1 MNTVNQN
8 NKKIKYLSYEDV
20 KKRYNDL
27 RSLRVFEI
35 KEIHRTNY
43 NYNDLM
49 NISGKTSETLFNE
62 VLQIEDDAF
71 SKIIL
76 DFAALVDTNAKYVII
91 NTLLSIINADI
102 YLGFMEFTS
111 YDIIDSK
118 VKQHILKDT
127 LKVFKSIKN
136 SNDVLKSLVN
146 EYKTLHCLSLIFLN
160 ERELYKVLLND
171 KEFMKQSKNYNEVL
185 NLFPQLKDKQR

>member
-8 NKKIKYLSYEDV
+8 KKEIKYLTYEDA
-20 KKRYNDL
+20 KKRHNDIGGL
-27 RSLRVFEI
+27 HVFEM
-35 KEIHRTNY
+35 KEIHRSNY

-49 NISGKTSETLFNE
+49 NISGKTSETLFKE
-62 VLQIEDDAF
+62 VLKIEDDAF
-71 SKIIL
+71 LKIIL
-76 DFAALVDTNAKYVII
+76 DFAGLVDTNEKYVII

-102 YLGFMEFTS
+102 YLSSTPN
-111 YDIIDSK
+111 DIIDSK

-127 LKVFKSIKN
+127 LKVFNSIEN

-146 EYKTLHCLSLIFLN
+146 EYKTLNYLSLIFLN
-160 ERELYKVLLND
+160 EKELYEALLDN

-185 NLFPQLKDKQR
+185 DMFPQLKDNQR